1 MDWMS
6 KHVDTVII
14 IGSIITSML
23 WMNHQFNAV
32 DGRFAN
38 IEKDMAVI
46 KAVMVLRQIL
56 PPELAKHDDIK

>member
-1 MDWMS
+1 
-6 KHVDTVII
+6 
-14 IGSIITSML
+14 ML